1 LSPQLIKMAN
11 NLSPETRLEIKE
23 EWCETCKI
31 ALVELLDHELKYGS
45 IEGGFEFVVLS
56 KQ

>member
-1 LSPQLIKMAN
+1 MAN